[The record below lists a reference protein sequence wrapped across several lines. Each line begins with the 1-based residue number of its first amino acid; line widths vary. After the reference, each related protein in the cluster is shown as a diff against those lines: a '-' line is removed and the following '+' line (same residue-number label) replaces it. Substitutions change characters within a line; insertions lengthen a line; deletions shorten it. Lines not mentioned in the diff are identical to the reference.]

1 MKINLDFKIVPFR
14 YSPQS
19 QRFFSLAQKELPAV
33 AFLSQEKIAFL
44 PSGLPLQSGA
54 EHILLKKR

>member
-1 MKINLDFKIVPFR
+1 
-14 YSPQS
+14 
-19 QRFFSLAQKELPAV
+19 LAQKELPAV

-54 EHILLKKR
+54 EPVLLKKGNQT